1 MKAVI
6 LAGGKGTRLRPL
18 TLHTPKALVDIQ
30 GKTMT
35 EHLFDLFKRHG
46 IIEVIM
52 TVGYLKDKIKSYYGD
67 GSKFGMKI
75 SYIDEDEPLGTAGAL
90 KQVKNILNESFIV
103 TNGDELKDI
112 DIDKMLEVHK
122 KNNSYG
128 TIALTKV
135 EDPSRYGVARLKE
148 NKILEFV
155 EKPKKEEAP
164 SNLINSGFYILEPE
178 VIDRIPE
185 GFAMFEK
192 DIFPFLAKEGKLH
205 GFPFDEQWF
214 DTGNM
219 ERLEK
224 ARNEWKGLSK
234 KDF

>member
-6 LAGGKGTRLRPL
+6 LAGGLGTRLRPL
-18 TLHTPKALVDIQ
+18 TLTTPKALVDVQ

-46 IIEVIM
+46 ITEVVM
-52 TVGYLKDKIKSYYGD
+52 TVGYLKEKIKEYYGN

-75 SYIDEDEPLGTAGAL
+75 SYVDEDEPLGTAGAL
-90 KQVKNILNESFIV
+90 RKIKHLLTEPFIV

-112 DIDKMLEVHK
+112 NIDDMLKLHRKEKV
-122 KNNSYG
+122 YG

-135 EDPSRYGVARLKE
+135 DDPSMYGVARLEE
-148 NKILEFV
+148 NKIKEFV

-178 VIDRIPE
+178 IIDRIPE

-192 DIFPFLAKEGKLH
+192 DIFPFLAKEGKLV
-205 GFPFDEQWF
+205 GFSFDGQWF
-214 DTGNM
+214 DTGSF
-219 ERLEK
+219 ERLDK
-224 ARNEWKGLSK
+224 ARKNWKGLK
-234 KDF
+234 KSI

>member
-6 LAGGKGTRLRPL
+6 LAGGQGTRLRPL
-18 TLHTPKALVDIQ
+18 TLTIPKALVDIQ

-46 IIEVIM
+46 ITEVVM
-52 TVGYLKDKIKSYYGD
+52 TVGYLKEKIKDYYGD

-75 SYIDEDEPLGTAGAL
+75 SYVDEDEPLGTAGAL
-90 KQVKNILNESFIV
+90 RKIKHLLTESFIV

-112 DIDKMLEVHK
+112 NIDKMLEIHK
-122 KNNSYG
+122 KERGYG

-135 EDPSRYGVARLKE
+135 EDPSLYGVAKLE
-148 NKILEFV
+148 NKKILEFV

-178 VIDRIPE
+178 IIERLPD

-192 DIFPFLAKEGKLH
+192 DLFPFLAKEGKLT
-205 GFPFDEQWF
+205 GFPFDGQWF
-214 DTGNM
+214 DTGSM
-219 ERLEK
+219 ERLER
-224 ARNEWKGLSK
+224 ARENWKGLK
-234 KDF
+234 KSI